1 VSPLR
6 RTAALL
12 ALVTAAPACAAAHAA
27 GRRPRPVAAARAHGG
42 RHVVAVR
49 AGAVLVDGRP
59 VHAEAALLTGPTWRA
74 DGDAVAWTE
83 RAGAETHLVVL
94 PRLSDDTEP
103 LVWPLPGTLAAERV
117 HWAGATRVVVG
128 PAVLEP
134 RAVVSWSE

>member
-1 VSPLR
+1 MR

-12 ALVTAAPACAAAHAA
+12 ALVAAAPACASARVGATPPSVAAPAHA
-27 GRRPRPVAAARAHGG
+27 G
-42 RHVVAVR
+42 RHVVLVR

-59 VHAEAALLTGPTWRA
+59 VHAEAALLAGPTWRA

-83 RAGAETHLVVL
+83 RAGAETRLVVL
-94 PRLSDDTEP
+94 PRLSGDSDP
-103 LVWPLPGTLAAERV
+103 LVWPLPGTLAAERL

-128 PAVLEP
+128 PEVLSP